1 MSLFSLF
8 AAGIAMAMLSSPVL
22 AQDAAQAIPAAP
34 SQATATSPDGHIT
47 VTVSLSG
54 ENRLQYEVAKDGKP
68 LIAASRIAFSFTD
81 QDPLAR
87 GVSIDGQETSTA
99 DTKWAQPWGERKT
112 VVDRH
117 TELVVRAHD
126 RGATDAMK
134 ENFADRPFVI
144 RFRVFDDGV
153 GFRTEFPARA
163 AGDWNIADED
173 TEFVIAQPGTAWW
186 IQGGD
191 FNRYEQLYKQTAIDA
206 VGTAHTPMTVK
217 LEDGTHLSFHE
228 AALVD
233 YSAMWLKRV
242 EGQRFKATLAPS
254 SHGARVTRTGAFVT
268 PWRSIRIARD
278 AAGLYDNDLELNLN
292 EPNALGDVGWVKP
305 FRYVGVWWGM
315 HLDIESWNSGPKH
328 GATTAN
334 TKRYIDFAAKH
345 RFRGVLVEGWNKG
358 WDGIWFGSGREFSF
372 TEPYPDFDLEAL
384 SRYAKAKGVRLI
396 GHHETGGNIA
406 VYEAQ
411 LEDAFALYERLGID
425 AVKTGYV
432 ADAGGIIAPGDTPGT
447 QRMEW
452 HDGQRQVQH
461 HLTVVEAAARHHIA
475 VDAHEPVKDT
485 GLRRTYP
492 NWVSREGARGG
503 EYQAWGEPG
512 NPPDHVPNL
521 IFTRMLAGPMDYTPG
536 VLSLKGRGGR
546 DLETTLAKEL
556 ALYVVIYSPIQMAAD
571 LPENLVKHPRELD
584 FISHVPTDWAETH
597 TLAGEVGD
605 FAVIAR
611 KDRNSG
617 DWYVGAVT
625 DESARTQKVKL
636 DFLDAGQDY
645 TATIFK
651 DGPGADYRTEG
662 RHSIAYETRKM
673 RKGEV
678 LEIPMA
684 PGGGYVATIKEEK

>member
-1 MSLFSLF
+1 M
-8 AAGIAMAMLSSPVL
+8 
-22 AQDAAQAIPAAP
+22 PAA
-34 SQATATSPDGHIT
+34 S
-47 VTVSLSG
+47 
-54 ENRLQYEVAKDGKP
+54 
-68 LIAASRIAFSFTD
+68 SR
-81 QDPLAR
+81 
-87 GVSIDGQETSTA
+87 
-99 DTKWAQPWGERKT
+99 
-112 VVDRH
+112 
-117 TELVVRAHD
+117 
-126 RGATDAMK
+126 
-134 ENFADRPFVI
+134 
-144 RFRVFDDGV
+144 
-153 GFRTEFPARA
+153 
-163 AGDWNIADED
+163 
-173 TEFVIAQPGTAWW
+173 
-186 IQGGD
+186 
-191 FNRYEQLYKQTAIDA
+191 
-206 VGTAHTPMTVK
+206 
-217 LEDGTHLSFHE
+217 
-228 AALVD
+228 
-233 YSAMWLKRV
+233 
-242 EGQRFKATLAPS
+242 
-254 SHGARVTRTGAFVT
+254 
-268 PWRSIRIARD
+268 
-278 AAGLYDNDLELNLN
+278 
-292 EPNALGDVGWVKP
+292 
-305 FRYVGVWWGM
+305 
-315 HLDIESWNSGPKH
+315 
-328 GATTAN
+328 
-334 TKRYIDFAAKH
+334 
-345 RFRGVLVEGWNKG
+345 
-358 WDGIWFGSGREFSF
+358 
-372 TEPYPDFDLEAL
+372 
-384 SRYAKAKGVRLI
+384 
-396 GHHETGGNIA
+396 
-406 VYEAQ
+406 
-411 LEDAFALYERLGID
+411 
-425 AVKTGYV
+425 
-432 ADAGGIIAPGDTPGT
+432 PGDTPGT